1 MKNRNRICCE
11 YCGFTL
17 AEVLITIGILG
28 VVAALV
34 LPSFMTNLR
43 ERQMSERQV
52 NIVQKVT
59 HSMEHMRATGKLTNY
74 SSTEEFVNELK
85 KHLKIAKIC
94 DNSHLRDCWPTA
106 AITDSKGNELDINEV
121 KKGSNL
127 NLKTETN
134 NVGIILADGAHI
146 ILNYNPAKGYFDVG
160 DRVTARSIT
169 LPVGEKKTKDYAYTT
184 SVTDSVAFIMD
195 VNGKTKPNKMQEK
208 EKLYDIRAL
217 NCNKLFGCDI
227 KYDGEC
233 LQYLGTA
240 EDAFY
245 SVSNYNKNG
254 YYNPNWD
261 NSYSE
266 RPYNGRIYDGKVLIE
281 IIEGDIS
288 DFDAMCKY
296 YGYSSAYYNPKS
308 GINASTFQLLT
319 RMISNAEFINAL
331 KGDFTTAR
339 SAVQKYLSGRASYD
353 NTIIKLPVVCK

>member
-1 MKNRNRICCE
+1 MKNRNRICRE

-28 VVAALV
+28 VVAAIV
-34 LPSFMTNLR
+34 LPSFMANLR

-240 EDAFY
+240 EDAF
-245 SVSNYNKNG
+245 
-254 YYNPNWD
+254 
-261 NSYSE
+261 E
-266 RPYNGRIYDGKVLIE
+266 T
-281 IIEGDIS
+281 IEGDIS

-308 GINASTFQLLT
+308 GINASTLQLLT
-319 RMISNAEFINAL
+319 YMTSNAEFINAS
-331 KGDFTTAR
+331 KGDFTTAK
-339 SAVQKYLSGRASYD
+339 SAVAKYISGKATYN